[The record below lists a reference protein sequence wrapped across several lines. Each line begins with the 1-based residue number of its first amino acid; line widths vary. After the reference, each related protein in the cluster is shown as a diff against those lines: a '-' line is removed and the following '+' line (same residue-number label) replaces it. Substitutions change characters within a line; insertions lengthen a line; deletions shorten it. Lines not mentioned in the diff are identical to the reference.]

1 VMAEEYSAA
10 YDSAPAQDNML
21 LTLTAYE
28 R

>member
-1 VMAEEYSAA
+1 MAEEYSAA
-10 YDSAPAQDNML
+10 FDSAPAQDNML